1 VTSVRWV
8 LTLLLT
14 STLHYKGNKSKGM
27 VKECVLCGKEEED
40 GEIILLL
47 RLESTRLLLGTK
59 SKAFP

>member
-1 VTSVRWV
+1 
-8 LTLLLT
+8 
-14 STLHYKGNKSKGM
+14 M